1 MGRRTIAILFF
12 IIGILLL
19 IIVSVLFFNSQ
30 DSSNQTPTTTETTLD
45 STETPLLED
54 PQGFIDQ
61 ISNQPEELVE
71 VVVSFQT
78 VPRGWQMTE
87 AELRTDLRRA
97 SDVQSNVVTKVEDV
111 VGLYARTDIFQG
123 QTLTRDMFVGD
134 PTLVSSSEFGPSSII
149 PAGFVAQ
156 AVPMDRLSSVA
167 YGLAPGDYVDIML
180 SFVLL
185 EIDEEFQALLDNSA
199 TFYLRNEEGAI
210 SAYVISPFG
219 RVETLPTNERTL
231 ISPTEGKRPLP
242 VSIILQ
248 NARVIQVGAYVPP
261 PPVQAAT
268 PTAVP
273 VETEGD
279 ATPTPAPDQ
288 PTISPTPFPD
298 VLLVAMAPQE
308 QLLLKYA
315 VAANANIDFA
325 LRGINDGQLYSVENV
340 DLPFMLNRF
349 GIDIPANFN
358 YAASGTGNP
367 IQIITPTPAAPQGES
382 GPEGG

>member
-185 EIDEEFQALLDNSA
+185 EIDEFQALLDNGALLSA
-199 TFYLRNEEGAI
+199 ETEEKGRLVPVDLAI
-210 SAYVISPFG
+210 WPGGNAA
-219 RVETLPTNERTL
+219 LQMNER
-231 ISPTEGKRPLP
+231 
-242 VSIILQ
+242 
-248 NARVIQVGAYVPP
+248 
-261 PPVQAAT
+261 
-268 PTAVP
+268 
-273 VETEGD
+273 
-279 ATPTPAPDQ
+279 
-288 PTISPTPFPD
+288 
-298 VLLVAMAPQE
+298 
-308 QLLLKYA
+308 
-315 VAANANIDFA
+315 
-325 LRGINDGQLYSVENV
+325 
-340 DLPFMLNRF
+340 
-349 GIDIPANFN
+349 
-358 YAASGTGNP
+358 
-367 IQIITPTPAAPQGES
+367 
-382 GPEGG
+382 

>member
-12 IIGILLL
+12 IFGILLL
-19 IIVSVLFFNSQ
+19 IIISVLFINSQ
-30 DSSNQTPTTTETTLD
+30 DRTNQTPTTTETTLD
-45 STETPLLED
+45 STETPLLEE
-54 PQGFIDQ
+54 PQGLLNQ
-61 ISNQPEELVE
+61 LSNQPDELVE

-87 AELRTDLRRA
+87 AELRTDLRKA
-97 SDVQSNVVTKVEDV
+97 SDVQSNVVTKIEDV

-134 PTLVSSSEFGPSSII
+134 PTLASNNEFGPSSII

-185 EIDEEFQALLDNSA
+185 EIDEEFQTLLDNSA
-199 TFYLRNEEGAI
+199 TFYLRNEEGAV
-210 SAYVISPFG
+210 SAFVVDPFG

-231 ISPTEGKRPLP
+231 IAPTEGKRPLP

-288 PTISPTPFPD
+288 PTVTPTPFPD

-315 VAANANIDFA
+315 VEANANIDFA

-340 DLPFMLNRF
+340 DLPFILNRF

-358 YAASGTGNP
+358 YTASGTGSS